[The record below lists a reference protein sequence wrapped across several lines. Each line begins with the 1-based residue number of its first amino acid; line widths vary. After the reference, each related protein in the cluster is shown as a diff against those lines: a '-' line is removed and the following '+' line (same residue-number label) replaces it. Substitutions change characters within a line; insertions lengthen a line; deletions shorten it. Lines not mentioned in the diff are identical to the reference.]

1 MLFRSGAFPFTY
13 PTIEDGGNY
22 YELSIPYR
30 APFGSGIMA
39 LLISAFIATMV
50 WGGLGFALRAM
61 FDDEGVVIGLPD
73 DQSDL
78 IDQEDS

>member
-1 MLFRSGAFPFTY
+1 MF
-13 PTIEDGGNY
+13 
-22 YELSIPYR
+22 
-30 APFGSGIMA
+30 
-39 LLISAFIATMV
+39 AFIATMV